1 MEIKGDFKVVCGYG
15 KRLARMVVF
24 FMYLSLE
31 AQVKEL
37 EVHHRNLFFGVVVN
51 SLRNMEETIMLIP

>member
-1 MEIKGDFKVVCGYG
+1 
-15 KRLARMVVF
+15 MVVF